1 MIEDKIGFNS
11 AYISMNLLDELDYCL
26 GGYGKPNIEFLFSL
40 NTFVESFIASSSFY
54 TSLDELNHLNLTAP
68 ALFPNGRPIL
78 NMLVKAGGL
87 KFVNGVVDKIGTEIY
102 RSDANG
108 LSRKEAQQEFIIGY
122 GKEIGLKYFLRS
134 DINKEIS
141 NIPLITSTMEEDDFV
156 VSEVITNSNELV
168 SNLQRVSRGSSI
180 QTTLPI
186 YLYKEQITSLFR
198 TPLSIDS
205 LEKLAKLHEANLADL
220 VKTLN
225 FQYLPVPPFTSI
237 LLDQV
242 TSVSEIPQK
251 LMQLR
256 NDFQELRNKFVELEA
271 EIFDAVNL
279 KQQQEAFN
287 RFEDFWSAFIK
298 KYTDRRNRIW
308 YGILDLSEGVN
319 IDKGVDKYVD
329 ESNPFDAFKDLNL
342 GKLGGNILTK
352 GYKIFQERKVIN
364 RYKGLTN
371 LWELFQS
378 GKGIEGQLRHFER
391 LFGIQYSNAEISNV
405 HRFVKKRL
413 SNLTDKIGK

>member
-1 MIEDKIGFNS
+1 MIEDRIGFNS
-11 AYISMNLLDELDYCL
+11 AYVSMNLLDELDYCL

-102 RSDANG
+102 RSDADG
-108 LSRKEAQQEFIIGY
+108 LSRKEAQQEFIIEY

-134 DINKEIS
+134 DINKDIS
-141 NIPLITSTMEEDDFV
+141 NISLINSRMEKDHFV
-156 VSEVITNSNELV
+156 VSELITTSNELV

-186 YLYKEQITSLFR
+186 YLYEEQISSLFR

-205 LEKLAKLHEANLADL
+205 LEKLAKLHETNLENL
-220 VKTLN
+220 IRTLN

-256 NDFQELRNKFVELEA
+256 HDFQELRDKFVELEG
-271 EIFDAVNL
+271 EIFDSVNL
-279 KQQQEAFN
+279 KQQHEAFN
-287 RFEDFWSAFIK
+287 RFQDFWFAFIK
-298 KYTDRRNRIW
+298 KYTDKRNRIF

-319 IDKGVDKYVD
+319 LDKGVDKYIE
-329 ESNPFDAFKDLNL
+329 ESNPLEALKDLNL
-342 GKLGGNILTK
+342 GKLGGNILNK
-352 GYKIFQERKVIN
+352 GYKMFRERKVIN

-371 LWELFQS
+371 IWELFQS
-378 GKGIEGQLRHFER
+378 GKGVEGQLRHFER
-391 LFGIQYSNAEISNV
+391 LFGVQYRNDEINRV
-405 HRFVKKRL
+405 HQFVKKKL
-413 SNLTDKIGK
+413 ANLTDKIGN